1 MGLFPRPWLSNPRAS
16 GLAPKQ
22 FDDELF
28 AQYDQHLDSEHLASV
43 VPAVVCAETL
53 AAPRFQ
59 TYETPR
65 AELAGY

>member
-1 MGLFPRPWLSNPRAS
+1 MGWFPRLWFSNPRAF

-22 FDDELF
+22 FDDGLCD
-28 AQYDQHLDSEHLASV
+28 QYMDSERLDPV